1 MPDNFACLSGGLEA
15 PATILEAATY
25 DTEFTSWPRAL
36 WIGAAGNVSV
46 KTMAGTDVVLNN
58 VAGGTLLPIRCK
70 QINSAST
77 TVPAGNIV
85 GLS

>member
-1 MPDNFACLSGGLEA
+1 MPDNFSSMSGGLEA

-25 DTEFTSWPRAL
+25 DTEFNSWPRAI
-36 WIGAAGNVSV
+36 WVGASGNISV
-46 KTMAGTDVVLNN
+46 KTLADTDVVLNN
-58 VAGGTLLPIRCK
+58 VAAGSLLPIRCK
-70 QINSAST
+70 RINSAST